1 MFRGVS
7 RNVVEAW
14 VTSQP
19 LIPRG
24 EQFGQLRHIAA
35 TESISSC
42 APMSATWTATG
53 LRKKFPHFGIGG
65 VGKKVLLKAPPV
77 AE

>member
-1 MFRGVS
+1 MFWGVS

-24 EQFGQLRHIAA
+24 EQFGWLRHIAA
-35 TESISSC
+35 TESVSLR
-42 APMSATWTATG
+42 APLSATGAAAH
-53 LRKKFPHFGIGG
+53 LREEFPHFCTGS
-65 VGKKVLLKAPPV
+65 VGKKVLLKTPPV